1 MFIFSVSFLI
11 MARASNSAPYSGP
24 PDEIRIAV
32 DTGGTF
38 TDCVWM
44 ECGALRTLK
53 VFSTPDD
60 PSRAIAEALRK
71 IGAAETEIR
80 EATRKPSAAA
90 VVTLLHGTT
99 VGTNALLQRKG
110 ARVALITTS
119 GFEDVIEIGRQA
131 RPRLYDFFF
140 DRIVPLV
147 PRELRFGV
155 RERTDAEGRI
165 LEHPSDTELTRLRD
179 AVKDANPEAIAISFL
194 FSFAN
199 PKNERTVTATMAD
212 LGKPLSI
219 SHRILPEFREYERT
233 STVVVNAY
241 LQPLMQSYMQ
251 RLAERVKKHAEEIQ
265 DSASPATTRK
275 RRPPRIFVMQS
286 SGGITALESAA
297 REPVRTVL
305 SGPAGGLVGAA
316 AMAARSGLQKIL
328 SFDMGG
334 TSTDVAAVEGEVRGG
349 DQSHTE
355 VAGLPVGVP
364 MLEIHTVGAGGGSLA
379 RFDAG
384 GALRV
389 GPESAGADPGP
400 ICYGRGTEPTVTDA
414 NLMLGRLR
422 PNRFLGGDFTL
433 DLERARRITTE
444 WLKKHG
450 SPLSLEKF
458 SAGVV
463 RVVNANMER
472 ALRVVSIERGYD
484 PRDFAL
490 VAFGGA
496 GGLHACELA
505 EALAIPTVMIP
516 ARPGA
521 LSAFG
526 ILVSDVVKD
535 YSRTLLWRLAGHL
548 GQAARQ
554 AAPQA
559 NLQKEFRKLEAAAQK
574 EFRAEQWHG
583 DVQYE
588 RSLDLRYRGQGYELN
603 VPAANRGNRANGK
616 DDDKDKDKDK
626 NKNIDIDDNENIAAR
641 FHAEH
646 QRRYGYHHAG
656 REIELVTLRL
666 RARLRMPQPQSRTAC
681 QATPRK
687 PPARVVPGVLPR
699 VLPRVLT
706 NERAPVFFH
715 DKIVTTPV
723 FERGDLP
730 PGRSMK
736 GPAVITEYSATT
748 VIPPGKMF
756 WMDASENLIIKI
768 S

>member
-1 MFIFSVSFLI
+1 
-11 MARASNSAPYSGP
+11 MARASQFGL
-24 PDEIRIAV
+24 RIAI

-38 TDCVWM
+38 TDCVWV
-44 ECGALRTLK
+44 EGGALKTLK

-60 PSRAIAEALRK
+60 PSRAIAEALGK
-71 IGAAETEIR
+71 IRRTIHKPGAEPAL
-80 EATRKPSAAA
+80 
-90 VVTLLHGTT
+90 TLLHGTT

-140 DRIVPLV
+140 DRIAPLV
-147 PRELRFGV
+147 GRDMRFGV
-155 RERTDAEGRI
+155 KERTDAEGRI
-165 LEHPSDTELTRLRD
+165 LERPSDVELTRLRE
-179 AVKDANPEAIAISFL
+179 AVQHAGPDAIAISLL

-199 PKNERTVTATMAD
+199 PENELAVAAAVAE
-212 LGKPLSI
+212 LGKPLSV
-219 SHRILPEFREYERT
+219 SHQILPEFREYERT

-241 LQPLMQSYMQ
+241 LQPLMQSYME
-251 RLAERVKKHAEEIQ
+251 RLAERAKESGNGSGA
-265 DSASPATTRK
+265 RK
-275 RRPPRIFVMQS
+275 QRQPRIFVMQS

-316 AMAARSGLQKIL
+316 ATASRSGFRKIL

-334 TSTDVAAVEGEVRGG
+334 TSTDVAAVQGEVRPGG
-349 DQSHTE
+349 QAE

-384 GALRV
+384 GSLRV

-414 NLMLGRLR
+414 NLLMGRLR
-422 PNRFLGGDFTL
+422 PNRFLGGEFTL
-433 DLERARRITTE
+433 DVERARHITSQ
-444 WLKKHG
+444 WLKKQD
-450 SPLSLEKF
+450 SRLSLEQF

-484 PRDFAL
+484 PREFAL
-490 VAFGGA
+490 VAFGGS

-535 YSRTLLWRLAGHL
+535 YSRTLLWRFDQLLRGK
-548 GQAARQ
+548 
-554 AAPQA
+554 
-559 NLQKEFRKLEAAAQK
+559 LQQEFRKLEAMAQK
-574 EFRAEQWHG
+574 EFRAERWHG
-583 DVQYE
+583 ALQCE
-588 RSLDLRYRGQGYELN
+588 RSLDLRYRGQSYELN
-603 VPAANRGNRANGK
+603 VPARDG
-616 DDDKDKDKDK
+616 
-626 NKNIDIDDNENIAAR
+626 DNDNAKVVAH
-641 FHAEH
+641 FHDEH
-646 QRRYGYHHAG
+646 QHRYGYHHPE

-666 RARLRMPQPQSRTAC
+666 RVRLRTPQQSQLQAKVVRRQTA
-681 QATPRK
+681 RK
-687 PPARVVPGVLPR
+687 PSPR
-699 VLPRVLT
+699 V
-706 NERAPVFFH
+706 APVERVPVSFNG
-715 DKIVTTPV
+715 KVVTTPL
-723 FERGDLP
+723 FERGDLVP
-730 PGRSMK
+730 RQSMR
-736 GPAVITEYSATT
+736 GPAVITEYSATM
-748 VIPPGKMF
+748 VIPPGKKF
-756 WMDASENLIIKI
+756 WVDASENLIIKI
-768 S
+768 RD

>member
-1 MFIFSVSFLI
+1 
-11 MARASNSAPYSGP
+11 MARARHSAVHS
-24 PDEIRIAV
+24 ETRIAI

-38 TDCVWM
+38 TDCVWV
-44 ECGALRTLK
+44 EDGVLRTLK

-60 PSRAIAEALRK
+60 PSRAIADALRE
-71 IGAAETEIR
+71 IGEAKKKIR
-80 EATRKPSAAA
+80 EAGARGTRAAL
-90 VVTLLHGTT
+90 TLLHGTT

-140 DRIVPLV
+140 DRVAPLV
-147 PRELRFGV
+147 SREMRFGV
-155 RERTDAEGRI
+155 VERTDSAGGVLQR
-165 LEHPSDTELTRLRD
+165 PSEAELTRVRE
-179 AVKDANPEAIAISFL
+179 AVQRSNPDAIAISLL

-199 PKNERTVTATMAD
+199 PENEAAVAAVVAAI
-212 LGKPLSI
+212 GKPLSV
-219 SHRILPEFREYERT
+219 SYRILPEFREYERT

-241 LQPLMQSYMQ
+241 LQPLMQSYME
-251 RLAERVKKHAEEIQ
+251 RLAERAKHVGDGFTARDPRIGI
-265 DSASPATTRK
+265 
-275 RRPPRIFVMQS
+275 PRIFVMQS

-316 AMAARSGLQKIL
+316 AMAARSGLRKIL

-334 TSTDVAAVEGEVRGG
+334 TSTDVAAVQGEVRAGS
-349 DQSHTE
+349 QSE

-389 GPESAGADPGP
+389 GPESAGAEPGP
-400 ICYGRGTEPTVTDA
+400 ICYGRGIEPTVTDA
-414 NLMLGRLR
+414 NLLMGRLR
-422 PNRFLGGDFTL
+422 PDRFLGGEFTL
-433 DLERARRITTE
+433 DVERARRITLE
-444 WLKKHG
+444 WLKKQG
-450 SPLSLEKF
+450 SRLSLEQF
-458 SAGVV
+458 SSGVV

-484 PRDFAL
+484 PREFAL

-505 EALAIPTVMIP
+505 ETLAIPTVMIP

-535 YSRTLLWRLAGHL
+535 YSRTLLWRFGD
-548 GQAARQ
+548 GSRQ
-554 AAPQA
+554 AASQA
-559 NLQKEFRKLEAAAQK
+559 KLQREFRKLEAAAQK
-574 EFRAEQWHG
+574 DFRAERWRG
-583 DVQYE
+583 ALQYE
-588 RSLDLRYRGQGYELN
+588 QSLDLRYRGQGYELN
-603 VPAANRGNRANGK
+603 VPAGANVSARSVSAN
-616 DDDKDKDKDK
+616 
-626 NKNIDIDDNENIAAR
+626 
-641 FHAEH
+641 FHDEH

-666 RARLRMPQPQSRTAC
+666 RARLRTPRLPQS
-681 QATPRK
+681 K
-687 PPARVVPGVLPR
+687 GKVARPIAARGRSSR
-699 VLPRVLT
+699 VLPV
-706 NERAPVFFH
+706 ERAPVFFN
-715 DKIVTTPV
+715 DRSVTTPV
-723 FERGDLP
+723 FEREDLV
-730 PGRSMK
+730 PGRSMR
-736 GPAVITEYSATT
+736 GPTVITEYSATT
-748 VIPPGKMF
+748 VIPPGKRF
-756 WMDASENLIIKI
+756 WVDAEENLLIRIQ
-768 S
+768 

>member
-1 MFIFSVSFLI
+1 
-11 MARASNSAPYSGP
+11 MARASHSALHS
-24 PDEIRIAV
+24 ELRIAI

-38 TDCVWM
+38 TDCVWV
-44 ECGALRTLK
+44 ENGALKTLK

-71 IGAAETEIR
+71 IG
-80 EATRKPSAAA
+80 EATKKTGGAAA
-90 VVTLLHGTT
+90 LTLLHGTT

-140 DRIVPLV
+140 DRVAPLV
-147 PRELRFGV
+147 SRELRFGV
-155 RERTDAEGRI
+155 KERTDSEGRV
-165 LEHPSDTELTRLRD
+165 LERPLEAELARLRK
-179 AVKDANPEAIAISFL
+179 AVRRANPDAIAISLL

-199 PKNERTVTATMAD
+199 PENEVAVAAAVAE
-212 LGKPLSI
+212 LGKPLSV

-241 LQPLMQSYMQ
+241 LQPLMQSYMEK
-251 RLAERVKKHAEEIQ
+251 LAERAKEHTEEKERSAELG
-265 DSASPATTRK
+265 DSSGAARK
-275 RRPPRIFVMQS
+275 RGEPRIFVMQS

-316 AMAARSGLQKIL
+316 AMAGRSGFRKIL

-334 TSTDVAAVEGEVRGG
+334 TSTDVAAVQGEVRPGG
-349 DQSHTE
+349 QSE

-384 GALRV
+384 GSLRV

-414 NLMLGRLR
+414 NLLMGRLR
-422 PNRFLGGDFTL
+422 PDRFLGGEFTL
-433 DLERARRITTE
+433 DVERARRITSE
-444 WLKKHG
+444 WLKKQG
-450 SPLSLEKF
+450 SHLSLEQF

-484 PRDFAL
+484 PREFAL

-535 YSRTLLWRLAGHL
+535 YSRTLLWRFADHL
-548 GQAARQ
+548 RQ
-554 AAPQA
+554 TVPQA
-559 NLQKEFRKLEAAAQK
+559 KLQKEFRKLEAAARK
-574 EFRAEQWHG
+574 EFRAERWRGALQC
-583 DVQYE
+583 E

-603 VPAANRGNRANGK
+603 VPAK
-616 DDDKDKDKDK
+616 
-626 NKNIDIDDNENIAAR
+626 ENVTAR
-641 FHAEH
+641 FHDEH

-666 RARLRMPQPQSRTAC
+666 RARLRTPQPQSQPRHKVVRQQTAL
-681 QATPRK
+681 K
-687 PPARVVPGVLPR
+687 PPSRVAPV
-699 VLPRVLT
+699 
-706 NERAPVFFH
+706 ERAPVFFH
-715 DKIVTTPV
+715 DKTVTTPV
-723 FERGDLP
+723 FERENLV
-730 PGRSMK
+730 PGRSMR
-736 GPAVITEYSATT
+736 GPAVIAEYSATT
-748 VIPPGKMF
+748 VIPAGKRF
-756 WMDASENLIIKI
+756 WVDASENLVIKI
-768 S
+768 R

>member
-1 MFIFSVSFLI
+1 MAHASQSVL
-11 MARASNSAPYSGP
+11 
-24 PDEIRIAV
+24 RIAI

-38 TDCVWM
+38 TDCVWV
-44 ECGALRTLK
+44 EGGALKTLK

-60 PSRAIAEALRK
+60 PSRAIAEALRT
-71 IGAAETEIR
+71 ISRTNRQPGA
-80 EATRKPSAAA
+80 SL
-90 VVTLLHGTT
+90 TLLHGTT

-140 DRIVPLV
+140 DRVAPLV
-147 PRELRFGV
+147 CRELRFGV
-155 RERTDAEGRI
+155 KERTDAEGRI
-165 LEHPSDTELTRLRD
+165 LERPSEEELARLREAVRD
-179 AVKDANPEAIAISFL
+179 ADPDAIAISFL

-199 PKNERTVTATMAD
+199 PENEAAVAAAVAE
-212 LGKPLSI
+212 LGKPLSV

-241 LQPLMQSYMQ
+241 LQPLMQSYME
-251 RLAERVKKHAEEIQ
+251 RLAERAKEYGGRIAAPLPGPEKRE
-265 DSASPATTRK
+265 TWGTRK
-275 RRPPRIFVMQS
+275 PRIFVMQS

-316 AMAARSGLQKIL
+316 AMAARSGFRKIL

-334 TSTDVAAVEGEVRGG
+334 TSTDVAAVQGEVRAGG
-349 DQSHTE
+349 QSE

-414 NLMLGRLR
+414 NLLMGHLR
-422 PNRFLGGDFTL
+422 PNRFLGGEFTL
-433 DLERARRITTE
+433 DFERTRRITSE
-444 WLKKHG
+444 WLKKQG
-450 SPLSLEKF
+450 SRLSLQQF

-484 PRDFAL
+484 PREFTL

-535 YSRTLLWRLAGHL
+535 YSRTLLWRLGDGL
-548 GQAARQ
+548 
-554 AAPQA
+554 PQA
-559 NLQKEFRKLEAAAQK
+559 KLRKEFSKLEAAAHQ
-574 EFRAEQWHG
+574 EFREERWRG
-583 DVQYE
+583 GLQYE

-603 VPAANRGNRANGK
+603 VPATDRDR
-616 DDDKDKDKDK
+616 
-626 NKNIDIDDNENIAAR
+626 DNDNVIAR
-641 FHAEH
+641 FHDEH

-666 RARLRMPQPQSRTAC
+666 RARLRTPQQSQPEPKVAR
-681 QATPRK
+681 PRRGGK
-687 PPARVVPGVLPR
+687 PPSTAPA
-699 VLPRVLT
+699 
-706 NERAPVFFH
+706 ERAPVFFH
-715 DKIVTTPV
+715 DQAVSTPV
-723 FERGDLP
+723 FERGDLV
-730 PGRSMK
+730 PGRFMS

-748 VIPPGKMF
+748 VIPAGKRF
-756 WMDASENLIIKI
+756 WVDASANLLIRIR
-768 S
+768 

>member
-1 MFIFSVSFLI
+1 
-11 MARASNSAPYSGP
+11 MARASHSALHSSHRRESTSGSKAADKTVRP
-24 PDEIRIAV
+24 ARAIAI

-44 ECGALRTLK
+44 KGGALKTLK

-60 PSRAIAEALRK
+60 PSRAIAGALKK
-71 IGAAETEIR
+71 IGEGESK
-80 EATRKPSAAA
+80 TRSAAL
-90 VVTLLHGTT
+90 TLLHGTT
-99 VGTNALLQRKG
+99 VGTNALLQRRG

-131 RPRLYDFFF
+131 RSRLYDFFF
-140 DRIVPLV
+140 DRVAPLV
-147 PRELRFGV
+147 RREMRFGV
-155 RERTDAEGRI
+155 TERTDADGRI
-165 LEHPSDTELTRLRD
+165 LERPSDAELTRLRE
-179 AVKDANPEAIAISFL
+179 AVRISNPDAIAISLL

-199 PKNERTVTATMAD
+199 RGNESAIAAALAD

-241 LQPLMQSYMQ
+241 LQPLMQSYME
-251 RLAERVKKHAEEIQ
+251 RLAARVKN
-265 DSASPATTRK
+265 SGVGFTSPK
-275 RRPPRIFVMQS
+275 PRIFVMQS
-286 SGGITALESAA
+286 SGGITALEAAA

-316 AMAARSGLQKIL
+316 AMAARSGFRKIL

-334 TSTDVAAVEGEVRGG
+334 TSTDVAAVQGEVQTGG
-349 DQSHTE
+349 QTE

-384 GALRV
+384 GSLRV

-400 ICYGRGTEPTVTDA
+400 ICYGRGTDPTVTDA
-414 NLMLGRLR
+414 NLIMGRLR
-422 PNRFLGGDFTL
+422 PDRFLGGEFTL
-433 DLERARRITTE
+433 DVERARRITSE
-444 WLKKHG
+444 WLKKLR
-450 SPLSLEKF
+450 SRLTLEQF

-484 PRDFAL
+484 PREFAL

-505 EALAIPTVMIP
+505 ETLAIPTVIIP

-535 YSRTLLWRLAGHL
+535 YSRSLLWRFAGGL
-548 GQAARQ
+548 
-554 AAPQA
+554 PQA
-559 NLQKEFRKLEAAAQK
+559 KLQKEFRKLEASAQK
-574 EFRAEQWHG
+574 EFRAERWRG
-583 DVQYE
+583 ALQYE

-603 VPAANRGNRANGK
+603 VPAAEDVNH
-616 DDDKDKDKDK
+616 DVT
-626 NKNIDIDDNENIAAR
+626 AR
-641 FHAEH
+641 FHNEH

-666 RARLRMPQPQSRTAC
+666 RVRLRTPQPESNLNVKRHTA
-681 QATPRK
+681 QKKLPGIAPVE
-687 PPARVVPGVLPR
+687 RVS
-699 VLPRVLT
+699 
-706 NERAPVFFH
+706 VFFH
-715 DKIVTTPV
+715 DKRVSTPV
-723 FERGDLP
+723 FQRDDLV
-730 PGRSMK
+730 PGRPVPMK

-748 VIPPGKMF
+748 VIPPGKRF
-756 WMDASENLIIKI
+756 WVDASENLIIKI
-768 S
+768 G

>member
-1 MFIFSVSFLI
+1 
-11 MARASNSAPYSGP
+11 MARASHSVL
-24 PDEIRIAV
+24 RIAI

-44 ECGALRTLK
+44 EGGTLKTLK

-60 PSRAIAEALRK
+60 PSRAIAKALRK
-71 IGAAETEIR
+71 IG
-80 EATRKPSAAA
+80 EAITTMGESKRKPGGAQRKTGSGAA
-90 VVTLLHGTT
+90 VTLLHGTT

-131 RPRLYDFFF
+131 RPLLYDFFF
-140 DRIVPLV
+140 DRVAPLV
-147 PRELRFGV
+147 RRELRFGV
-155 RERTDAEGRI
+155 KERTDAEGRV
-165 LEHPSDTELTRLRD
+165 LERPSDAELARLRE
-179 AVKDANPEAIAISFL
+179 AVRRSEPDAIAISLL

-199 PKNERTVTATMAD
+199 PENEAAVAAAVTE
-212 LGKPLSI
+212 LGKPLSV

-241 LQPLMQSYMQ
+241 LQPLMQSYME
-251 RLAERVKKHAEEIQ
+251 RLAERAREQIEESGNASGAERMRVE
-265 DSASPATTRK
+265 
-275 RRPPRIFVMQS
+275 PRIFVMQS

-316 AMAARSGLQKIL
+316 AMAVRSGLRKIL

-334 TSTDVAAVEGEVRGG
+334 TSTDVAAVQGEVRTGG
-349 DQSHTE
+349 QSE
-355 VAGLPVGVP
+355 VAGFPVGVP

-384 GALRV
+384 GSLRV

-400 ICYGRGTEPTVTDA
+400 ICYGRGNEPTVTDA
-414 NLMLGRLR
+414 NLLMGRLR
-422 PNRFLGGDFTL
+422 PDRFLGGEFTL
-433 DLERARRITTE
+433 DVERARRITSE
-444 WLKKHG
+444 WLKKRG
-450 SPLSLEKF
+450 SRFSLEQF

-484 PRDFAL
+484 PREFAL

-535 YSRTLLWRLAGHL
+535 YSRTLLWRFASHP
-548 GQAARQ
+548 RQ
-554 AAPQA
+554 AALRA
-559 NLQKEFRKLEAAAQK
+559 KLQKEFRRLETAAQK
-574 EFRAEQWHG
+574 EFRAERWRGALH
-583 DVQYE
+583 YE

-603 VPAANRGNRANGK
+603 VPAT
-616 DDDKDKDKDK
+616 
-626 NKNIDIDDNENIAAR
+626 ENVTAR
-641 FHAEH
+641 FHEEH

-666 RARLRMPQPQSRTAC
+666 RARLRTPASKSQPHSQSRSNVKRHETS
-681 QATPRK
+681 RK
-687 PPARVVPGVLPR
+687 PSAGVAP
-699 VLPRVLT
+699 V
-706 NERAPVFFH
+706 ERAAVFFH
-715 DKIVTTPV
+715 DKTVTTPV
-723 FERGDLP
+723 FERGDLVR
-730 PGRSMK
+730 GRAMR

-748 VIPPGKMF
+748 VIPAGKRF
-756 WMDASENLIIKI
+756 WVDASENLVIKI
-768 S
+768 R

>member
-1 MFIFSVSFLI
+1 
-11 MARASNSAPYSGP
+11 MARVRHPASRSA
-24 PDEIRIAV
+24 IRSAHLPGLRSRSKGADKSVRFTRVIAI

-38 TDCVWM
+38 TDCVWV
-44 ECGALRTLK
+44 EDGALKTLK

-60 PSRAIAEALRK
+60 PSRAIDEALQKIAEAEKK
-71 IGAAETEIR
+71 IGEAAKK
-80 EATRKPSAAA
+80 AGNAAA
-90 VVTLLHGTT
+90 VTLLHGTT

-110 ARVALITTS
+110 ARVALITTA

-131 RPRLYDFFF
+131 RPKLYDFFF
-140 DRIVPLV
+140 DRVAPLV
-147 PRELRFGV
+147 SREMRFGV
-155 RERTDAEGRI
+155 NERTDPEGRI
-165 LEHPSDTELTRLRD
+165 LQRPSDEELMRLRE
-179 AVKDANPEAIAISFL
+179 AVRLANPDAIAVSLL

-199 PKNERTVTATMAD
+199 PENEMLVAAALVELD
-212 LGKPLSI
+212 KPLSL

-241 LQPLMQSYMQ
+241 LQPLMQSYME
-251 RLAERVKKHAEEIQ
+251 RLAERAKKYGAES
-265 DSASPATTRK
+265 DSKSRQSQQ
-275 RRPPRIFVMQS
+275 RIFVMQS
-286 SGGITALESAA
+286 SGGITALASAA

-316 AMAARSGLQKIL
+316 AMAARSGFQKIL

-334 TSTDVAAVEGEVRGG
+334 TSTDVAAVQGEVRTGS
-349 DQSHTE
+349 QSE

-384 GALRV
+384 GSLRV

-414 NLMLGRLR
+414 NLLLGRLR
-422 PNRFLGGDFTL
+422 PERFLGGEFTL
-433 DLERARRITTE
+433 DIERARRITSE
-444 WLKKHG
+444 WLEEQNQKQSSQK
-450 SPLSLEKF
+450 SPRLSVEQF

-484 PRDFAL
+484 PREFAL

-505 EALAIPTVMIP
+505 EAMSIPTVVIP

-535 YSRTLLWRLAGHL
+535 YSRTLLWRFASGL
-548 GQAARQ
+548 
-554 AAPQA
+554 PQA
-559 NLQKEFRKLEAAAQK
+559 RLEKEFRRLEAEALK
-574 EFRAEQWHG
+574 EFRAERWSG
-583 DVQYE
+583 DLKHDIHFE

-603 VPAANRGNRANGK
+603 VPASGNVSV
-616 DDDKDKDKDK
+616 
-626 NKNIDIDDNENIAAR
+626 R
-641 FHAEH
+641 FHREH
-646 QRRYGYHHAG
+646 QQRYGYHHAG

-666 RARLRMPQPQSRTAC
+666 RARLRTPELQSQLKVARRKMRRNPAPHV
-681 QATPRK
+681 TP
-687 PPARVVPGVLPR
+687 V
-699 VLPRVLT
+699 
-706 NERAPVFFH
+706 ERASVFFH
-715 DKIVTTPV
+715 DKIMTTPV
-723 FERGDLP
+723 FERGDLIS
-730 PGRSMK
+730 GRSMR
-736 GPAVITEYSATT
+736 GPAIITEYSATT
-748 VIPPGKMF
+748 VVPPGNKF
-756 WMDASENLIIKI
+756 WVDAAENLIIETR
-768 S
+768 